1 MSYRNL
7 LSSFFLLGLFSLP
20 RVVLGFEFDPYLQP
34 HFVQPEADRLMLAS
48 RLPAGWS
55 AGLTH
60 EQVFGVRMALNG
72 EGVGSLNTPPGAPGA
87 PGGKDWPGL
96 RRDTYYFLGVQF
108 AIIGVLYVLPESVS
122 AWTEEQK
129 EEYSLQKWWDNI
141 RDPVW
146 DKDEWYINYLLHPY
160 WGSTYYIRGR
170 ERGFGRMDSFWYSV
184 FLSALYEFGA
194 EALFEKPSIQDLIVT
209 PVGGT
214 LIGLYF
220 DDVRAGIKAKPGKRG
235 LGDQTV
241 LVLTDP
247 LGAISGGLDSL
258 FGIGKNKSELRLKA
272 FSSTALPANFGG
284 YRAFD
289 DAYRTPLQAPGEVN
303 LGLELTIPF

>member
-1 MSYRNL
+1 MSYRNI
-7 LSSFFLLGLFSLP
+7 LSAFFLLGLFGLP
-20 RVVLGFEFDPYLQP
+20 RIGLGFEFDPNLQ
-34 HFVQPEADRLMLAS
+34 QPRFIESEADLVMLAS

-60 EQVFGVRMALNG
+60 EQAFGVRMSLDGETAGALD
-72 EGVGSLNTPPGAPGA
+72 TAPVA

-108 AIIGVLYVLPESVS
+108 AIIGALYVLPESVS

-129 EEYSLQKWWDNI
+129 EDYSLQKWWDNI

-214 LIGLYF
+214 LIGFYF
-220 DDVRAGIKAKPGKRG
+220 DDVRAGIKAKPGKPG

-258 FGIGKNKSELRLKA
+258 FGIDQNRSQLRLKA

-284 YRAFD
+284 YRAFND
-289 DAYRTPLQAPGEVN
+289 DYRTPLQAGGEVN
-303 LGLELTIPF
+303 LGLELSVAF